1 MRLKQKME
9 SQVQVLLRLME
20 EEISHYE
27 ELVKELKKETDYLRR
42 GSPEDLLGSVKAVAP
57 HVEAIQQ
64 IHQSIRK
71 KIAEVLNI
79 TGQEKTLVELMA
91 LLPPRDSQKLRKYQ
105 GTLDKLKEWVMQINS
120 RNKAFIQDS
129 LAYGRD
135 LFSLLTPSTAAAPV
149 YVQNGKKRPPA
160 QQPLS
165 VDRKV

>member
-1 MRLKQKME
+1 ME
-9 SQVQVLLRLME
+9 SQEQVLFRMME

-27 ELVKELKKETDYLRR
+27 ELVKKLQKEADYLRQ
-42 GSPEDLLGSVKAVAP
+42 GSPEDLLGEVKAVAQ

-71 KIAEVLNI
+71 TIAEVLNT

-91 LLPPRDSQKLRKYQ
+91 LLPPGDSQKLRKYQ

-135 LFSLLTPSTAAAPV
+135 LFSLLTPSTAASPV
-149 YVQNGKKRPPA
+149 YVQNGKRRPSA